1 MRHNLKE
8 LTVLVVAG
16 LLVLATGTAV
26 AQETTGALAGSVS
39 DEYGTP
45 IAGATIQAEGAYGR
59 ITSVTDETGQYR
71 FPRLTPGA
79 YTVTAQLEGYAESSA
94 EVRVALGE
102 AVTVDF
108 ALSSA
113 TFEQEV
119 TVYSDTVA
127 IDFTESATASSIR
140 EWEIEYL
147 PRGRDFTDVVTFAA
161 GATYDTQ
168 AGGISIDGASGLEN
182 RYVIDGIDTTDPQD
196 GLSSVPMRAEFM
208 EEVQVKSAGYMA
220 EYGGSTGGVI
230 NAVTR
235 SGRNTWHGGLLLDYE
250 NMDWNGSARPELEYA
265 PCPQC
270 NLDDGAE
277 AVTYDND
284 TETRL
289 DPGFFIGGPI
299 LRDYLWFFG
308 SYQPGIRNTERT
320 VQWASFDPDTYEQ
333 DFQVD
338 YATFNLTA
346 NIASSVLLKA
356 GASISPSSTDG
367 LLPNR
372 DGQSDLPD
380 QDDWAP
386 LGQERERETYSLTA
400 DWIAT
405 DSFVV
410 SGRAG
415 FYHTNTEDT
424 GIPFFDIIHNY
435 STSNTG
441 EYLENYPEIP
451 ANAQNGPGWFSD
463 NLQTGVNAKNIYER
477 TSAGIDASWF
487 VSAAG
492 DHALKGGFQTEEIY
506 NDVQSGYNADRILY
520 YWDQSHTTTEAESV
534 TGTYGVFRLLNIS
547 TLGEVKTSNNALFL
561 QDAWSVLPNLTL
573 NLGVRAEAEEVP
585 NYGSTGPANSIE
597 FDYGDKIAPRLGFAW
612 DMFGD
617 STWKLY
623 GSYGVYYDV
632 TKYEMP
638 RGSFGGD
645 KWVDFWYTFDTPD
658 PYLNDA
664 AGCRTGTNTI
674 AERPDCPAGTFIEAS
689 DRRHNSADPDFWEE
703 IGFPLVEPNMK
714 PMESW
719 EAQLGVD
726 WQFTPKIQL
735 GARYVHKEIERTIED
750 VGLLVPGVGEVYVI
764 ANPGEGITTGIG
776 DLPYAKP
783 VREYDAL
790 ELTFDRRFADNWS
803 LRGYYRLSRLWG
815 NYSGLANSD
824 EQNGFADP
832 LDPLGLVTGDAA
844 RLSPNVSRLYDV
856 PGSMYDQNGD
866 FVYGRLATDRTHQLG
881 VQFLYSFNFGFSV
894 GLNQYIGT
902 GTPISTIGGI
912 PTGNLFYP
920 YGRGDL
926 GDTPTLTQTDLTL
939 WQTFNFGRF
948 DLSLGLTVLNLFDED
963 TATRVYSLR
972 QLQDIEVTD
981 EDFLTGFDFAEKL
994 SELPDSALDSAFNMN
1009 DTYQQLRRLR
1019 LTVKF
1024 EF

>member
-1 MRHNLKE
+1 MRHNLRE

-16 LLVLATGTAV
+16 LLVLAAGTAV
-26 AQETTGALAGSVS
+26 AQETTGILAGSVA

-45 IAGATIQAEGAYGR
+45 IAGATIQVEGAYGKV
-59 ITSVTDETGQYR
+59 TSVTDETGVYR

-79 YTVTAQLEGYAESSA
+79 YTVTAQLEGYAESTA
-94 EVRVALGE
+94 DVRVVLGE
-102 AVTVDF
+102 AITVDF
-108 ALSSA
+108 ALASA

-140 EWEIEYL
+140 EWEIDYL

-182 RYVIDGIDTTDPQD
+182 RFVIDGIDTTDPQD
-196 GLSSVPMRAEFM
+196 GQSSVPMRAEFM

-235 SGRNTWHGGLLLDYE
+235 SGRNVWHGGVILDYE

-277 AVTYDND
+277 AVTYDKD
-284 TETRL
+284 DQTQY
-289 DPGFFIGGPI
+289 DPGFFLGGPI

-308 SYQPGIRNTERT
+308 SYQPGIRNIKRT
-320 VQWASFDPDTYEQ
+320 VQWASYDPDNYEQ

-338 YATFNLTA
+338 YATLNLTA
-346 NIASSVLLKA
+346 NIASSLLLKG
-356 GASISPSSTDG
+356 GASISPAETNG

-386 LGQERERETYSLTA
+386 LGQKRERETYSLTA

-451 ANAQNGPGWFSD
+451 PAAQNGPGWFSD
-463 NLQTGVNAKNIYER
+463 NLQTAVNAKNIYER
-477 TSAGIDASWF
+477 TAAGIDASWF
-487 VSAAG
+487 VTAAG
-492 DHALKGGFQTEEIY
+492 DHALKFGFQTEEIY

-520 YWDQSHTTTEAESV
+520 YWDQSYTTTSAESV
-534 TGTYGVFRLLNIS
+534 TGPYGVFRLLNIS
-547 TLGEVKTSNNALFL
+547 TLGEVKTNNDALFL
-561 QDAWSVLPNLTL
+561 QDAWSVMPNLTL
-573 NLGVRAEAEEVP
+573 NIGLRAEAEGVP
-585 NYGSTGPANSIE
+585 NYGSAGPDPAID
-597 FDYGDKIAPRLGFAW
+597 FDYGEKIAPRLGFAW
-612 DMFGD
+612 DITGD
-617 STWKLY
+617 SVWKLY

-645 KWVDFWYTFDTPD
+645 KWVDFWYTFDTAD
-658 PYLNDA
+658 PFLNDA
-664 AGCRTGTNTI
+664 STCRTGTNTI
-674 AERPDCPAGTFIEAS
+674 LERPDCPAGTFIEAS
-689 DRRHNSADPDFWEE
+689 DRRHNSADPDYWEE
-703 IGFPLVEPNMK
+703 IDLPLIDPDLK

-750 VGLLVPGVGEVYVI
+750 VGFLLPGVGEVYAI

-776 DLPYAKP
+776 DLPYVAP

-866 FVYGRLATDRTHQLG
+866 PVYGRLATDRTHQLG
-881 VQFLYSFNFGFSV
+881 VQFLYSFNFGLSV
-894 GLNQYIGT
+894 GVNQYIGT

-912 PTGNLFYP
+912 PQGSLFYP

-926 GDTPTLTQTDLTL
+926 GETSTLTQTDLTL

-963 TATRVYSLR
+963 TSTRVYALR

-981 EDFLTGFDFAEKL
+981 EDCLTGFDYAEKL
-994 SELPDSALDSAFNMN
+994 AELPDSALDQAFNMN
-1009 DTYQQLRRLR
+1009 DTFQQLRRLR